1 MTREFMKNQQNGT
14 STNFPNLPSQG
25 VNGGLGG
32 FPGLGA
38 FGGFQPQQVQPQ
50 NSSPQMPMMPMY
62 NPFMMGMGQS
72 MPNNQSNPFQSF
84 LNQTAFQAQQAPNQ
98 GSNKEMP
105 I

>member
-1 MTREFMKNQQNGT
+1 MKNQQNGT
-14 STNFPNLPSQG
+14 STNLPNLPTQS

-50 NSSPQMPMMPMY
+50 NTSPQMPMMPMY
-62 NPFMMGMGQS
+62 NPFMMGMGQP
-72 MPNNQSNPFQSF
+72 MPNNQNNPFQSF
-84 LNQTAFQAQQAPNQ
+84 LNQTGSQVRQAPGNQ
-98 GSNKEMP
+98 GSNKEVP